1 MGSRLDGQRRQKSV
15 SPARPSFFSF
25 DRGGS
30 GGRGKLDSRHS
41 VKTKLIMVFLEQFG
55 AVEESNGTVPF
66 GGLVI
71 RDDCRREWLGTRLV
85 SNRESETV
93 EV

>member
-55 AVEESNGTVPF
+55 AVEESNGTVYQSE
-66 GGLVI
+66 V
-71 RDDCRREWLGTRLV
+71 W
-85 SNRESETV
+85 SSETTV
-93 EV
+93 DGSG